1 MNIKGKDDLSMV
13 IKDISKLGYKID
25 KNYIF
30 NEKDTLHYKIRLY
43 FPYGID
49 REDLF
54 IYPYISIFLA
64 ILDKYFAIPVNL
76 SYEVGPN
83 FTLIKADT
91 FNINNIPII
100 LGGIYNFMESI
111 DTDKILEEIED
122 IGIKTSLLNTFL
134 KENEKLYNE
143 GRFDTLEVNHKDVP
157 DLMYNEY
164 SKLCN
169 YDDNKIKSILK
180 DTKKY
185 FSEEKALV
193 FLEGRQI
200 NKLNFKSYD
209 LNYDEIN
216 NTSINLRNKFFKAS
230 GSRGFIVPITRED
243 NKSLY
248 VYYRILASFIS
259 TTIGNG
265 EFIQNNP
272 NKLAFYCNPNDTKTF
287 SPNWIENDFLKNK
300 DIIET
305 YFKDFKS
312 MEMQGLLEEFEN
324 IDSDIDRLLDKLTTN
339 QIFFTM
345 DELQDELVNI
355 HELEFN
361 DLIVKV
367 VEICN
372 DMYNACIVVEDDH
385 NDGSNCS

>member
-1 MNIKGKDDLSMV
+1 MNIKRKGDLSML
-13 IKDISKLGYKID
+13 IKDIGKLGYKIN

-49 REDLF
+49 KEDLF

-111 DTDKILEEIED
+111 DTDKILEEID
-122 IGIKTSLLNTFL
+122 DSGIKTSLLNTFL

-143 GRFDTLEVNHKDVP
+143 GRFDTLEVNHKDVS

-169 YDDNKIKSILK
+169 YDDDKIKSILK
-180 DTKKY
+180 DTKEY

-193 FLEGRQI
+193 FIEGRQI

-209 LNYDEIN
+209 LKYDEIN
-216 NTSINLRNKFFKAS
+216 NTTINLRNKFFKAE
-230 GSRGFIVPITRED
+230 GTKGFIVPLDTKER
-243 NKSLY
+243 KSLY
-248 VYYRILASFIS
+248 VYYRILSSFIS
-259 TTIGNG
+259 TAIGTG

-272 NKLAFYCNPNDTKTF
+272 NRLAFYCSPSSYKTF
-287 SPNWIENDFLKNK
+287 SPSWIENDLLKNK
-300 DIIET
+300 NMIET
-305 YFKDFKS
+305 FFKDFKS
-312 MEMQGLLEEFEN
+312 IEMQGLLEEFEN
-324 IDSDIDRLLDKLTTN
+324 IDTDIDRLLDKLTTN

-355 HELEFN
+355 HELDFN

-367 VEICN
+367 VELCN
-372 DMYNACIVVEDDH
+372 DMYNACIVMEDDL
-385 NDGSNCS
+385 NGRNKCN